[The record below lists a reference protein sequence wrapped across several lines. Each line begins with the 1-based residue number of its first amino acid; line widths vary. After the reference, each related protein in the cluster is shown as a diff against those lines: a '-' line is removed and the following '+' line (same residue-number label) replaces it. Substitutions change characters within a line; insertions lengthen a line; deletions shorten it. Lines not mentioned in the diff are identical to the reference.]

1 MSSNSEWPQ
10 ATPGAPENAMLPES
24 SATPLNAPEALSEN
38 PTWSGWDVVKIFV
51 MAIVLLIGCLLG
63 VALATKLIAFPHTK
77 FMVVMAF
84 PLVNF
89 VAQMLGYLALLAYMM
104 RVATRREGTEFW
116 SSIRWNWP
124 LHGIGGL
131 VLTGIV
137 SFVAL
142 FAIAHLLPM
151 PKKSP
156 FEQFFTRPL
165 DAYAIAVLAV
175 SIGPLME
182 ELAFR
187 GFLYPILAR
196 RLNVRTAILFTA
208 LPFALIHYPE
218 YGSWSPVLIVFLVG
232 LVLTV
237 VRAWRQSVAAGFI
250 VHAAYNGVQMAVVF
264 VATGGFRHLEKM
276 TQ

>member
-104 RVATRREGTEFW
+104 RVID
-116 SSIRWNWP
+116 S
-124 LHGIGGL
+124 L
-131 VLTGIV
+131 
-137 SFVAL
+137 
-142 FAIAHLLPM
+142 
-151 PKKSP
+151 
-156 FEQFFTRPL
+156 
-165 DAYAIAVLAV
+165 
-175 SIGPLME
+175 
-182 ELAFR
+182 ELAAPR
-187 GFLYPILAR
+187 YW
-196 RLNVRTAILFTA
+196 RTGAHRYCELCGAIRDCTSSSHA
-208 LPFALIHYPE
+208 E
-218 YGSWSPVLIVFLVG
+218 EE
-232 LVLTV
+232 
-237 VRAWRQSVAAGFI
+237 SV
-250 VHAAYNGVQMAVVF
+250 
-264 VATGGFRHLEKM
+264 
-276 TQ
+276 